1 MDKLRY
7 YWCSIIV
14 YRKRVRLA
22 AVFKANKLGLGI
34 NAEYD
39 QELQNLIYIVEN
51 IADVQKVSIGH
62 TVICD
67 AV

>member
-1 MDKLRY
+1 MRP
-7 YWCSIIV
+7 
-14 YRKRVRLA
+14 A
-22 AVFKANKLGLGI
+22 AVVKANKLGLGI

-39 QELQNLIYIVEN
+39 QDLQNLIYIAEN
-51 IADVQKVSIGH
+51 IPGVQKVSIGH